1 MTMNDWAASRAWVK
15 GPAKDEKKARK
26 WPSDR
31 QMKAMIARGLEEEDD
46 CGCSDPGCP
55 CDGLKRGGSI

>member
-15 GPAKDEKKARK
+15 GPAKDEKKKARK
-26 WPSDR
+26 WPS
-31 QMKAMIARGLEEEDD
+31 KAAIARGLEVEDD